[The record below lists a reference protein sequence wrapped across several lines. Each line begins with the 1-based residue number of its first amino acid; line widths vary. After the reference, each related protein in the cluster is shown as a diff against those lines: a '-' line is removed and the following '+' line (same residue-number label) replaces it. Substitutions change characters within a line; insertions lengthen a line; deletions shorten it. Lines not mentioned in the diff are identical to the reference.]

1 MTLQKLL
8 FDCNYEEISELLQ
21 KLKFP
26 NLKGELINTT
36 DFRNQYPIFL
46 CIYIRENFRKIG
58 NIEKSNTMLEIFE
71 LLLNNNGKI
80 RIRNEERRTPL
91 EEVIAYVRSNLNLA
105 R

>member
-8 FDCNYEEISELLQ
+8 FDCNYEEISDLLL

-26 NLKGELINTT
+26 NLKSELINTT

-46 CIYIRENFRKIG
+46 CIYLSENFRK
-58 NIEKSNTMLEIFE
+58 NDNKEKSNKMLEIFK

-91 EEVIAYVRSNLNLA
+91 EEVIAYVR
-105 R
+105 

>member
-1 MTLQKLL
+1 MKKLTLQKLL
-8 FDCNYEEISELLQ
+8 FDCNYDLINELLQ

-26 NLKGELINTT
+26 SLKGELINTQ

-46 CIYIRENFRKIG
+46 CIYLRENYRKIKDV
-58 NIEKSNTMLEIFE
+58 EKANKMLEIFK

-91 EEVIAYVRSNLNLA
+91 EEVIAYVRFFLI
-105 R
+105 